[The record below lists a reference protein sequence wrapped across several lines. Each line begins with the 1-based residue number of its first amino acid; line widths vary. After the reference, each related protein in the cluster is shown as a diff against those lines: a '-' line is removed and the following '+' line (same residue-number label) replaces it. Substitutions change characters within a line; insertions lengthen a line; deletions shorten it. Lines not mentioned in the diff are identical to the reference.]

1 MLKLISNVVEYL
13 VTKEE
18 TMAESNS
25 VSLRKLAE
33 QFQLRVVTPERLIE
47 GRLITNAEVNRPALQ
62 LAGFYEYFDPTRVQ
76 VLGKVEY
83 SYLQS
88 LTHEERVEILKRL
101 FETRISCLIVC
112 RGFAGQIDEDFVGIA
127 ESFDTPVLE
136 TQEATSRFLSKLI
149 QYLTDELAP
158 RISIHGVMVD
168 VFGEGVLILGE
179 SGVGKSETAL
189 ELVERGHRLI
199 ADDIVEIHKTS
210 QNELMARGAE
220 VIRNLIELRGVGV
233 LNVKELYGVQ
243 AVRINKTI
251 DMVVKLEPLV
261 PDRIYDRVGLTTE
274 TISILDTDVALYEVP
289 VMVGRN
295 LAMIVEAAALNHR
308 QKKMGYNAAEE
319 LRDRV
324 NENIKRK
331 KQKKDL
337 QN

>member
-1 MLKLISNVVEYL
+1 
-13 VTKEE
+13 
-18 TMAESNS
+18 MAESNS

>member
-1 MLKLISNVVEYL
+1 MAKEITVPLKKV
-13 VTKEE
+13 
-18 TMAESNS
+18 
-25 VSLRKLAE
+25 AE
-33 QFQLRVVTPERLIE
+33 QMQLRVVTSPSLLDDRFISS
-47 GRLITNAEVNRPALQ
+47 AEINRPALQ
-62 LAGFYEYFDPTRVQ
+62 LTGFYEYFDPTRVQ
-76 VLGKVEY
+76 IVGKVEC

-88 LTHEERVEILKRL
+88 LPHEERVRILERL
-101 FETRISCLIVC
+101 FSANISCLIVC
-112 RGFAGQIDEDFVGIA
+112 RGFADQIDEDFVGIA
-127 ESFDTPVLE
+127 ERYKTPVLE
-136 TQEATSRFLSKLI
+136 TEEATSRFSAKLI

-158 RISIHGVMVD
+158 RISMHGVMVD

-210 QNELMARGAE
+210 QNELMARS
-220 VIRNLIELRGVGV
+220 VDLIRNLIELRGVGV

-251 DMVVKLEPLV
+251 DMVVKLEPWV
-261 PDRIYDRVGLTTE
+261 PNKQYDRVGLTTE
-274 TISILDTDVALYEVP
+274 TFEILDIDIALYQVP

-295 LAMIVEAAALNHR
+295 LAMIIEAAALNHR

-324 NENIKRK
+324 KENIKQRK
-331 KQKKDL
+331 MQKNDL

>member
-1 MLKLISNVVEYL
+1 
-13 VTKEE
+13 
-18 TMAESNS
+18 MAEINS

-62 LAGFYEYFDPTRVQ
+62 LTGFYEYFDPTRVQ

-112 RGFAGQIDEDFVGIA
+112 RGFADQIDEDFVGIA

-168 VFGEGVLILGE
+168 VFGEGVLIMGE

-199 ADDIVEIHKTS
+199 ADDIVEVHKTS
-210 QNELMARGAE
+210 LNELMARGAE

-274 TISILDTDVALYEVP
+274 TMSILDTDVALYEVP

-308 QKKMGYNAAEE
+308 QKKMGNNAAEE

>member
-1 MLKLISNVVEYL
+1 
-13 VTKEE
+13 
-18 TMAESNS
+18 MAEINS

-62 LAGFYEYFDPTRVQ
+62 LTGFYEYFDPTRVQ

-112 RGFAGQIDEDFVGIA
+112 RGFADQIDEDFVGIA

-199 ADDIVEIHKTS
+199 ADDIVEVHKTS
-210 QNELMARGAE
+210 LNELMARGAE

-274 TISILDTDVALYEVP
+274 TMSILDTDVALYEVP
-289 VMVGRN
+289 VMLGRN

-324 NENIKRK
+324 NENIRRK

>member
-1 MLKLISNVVEYL
+1 
-13 VTKEE
+13 
-18 TMAESNS
+18 MAEGNS
-25 VSLRKLAE
+25 VSLKKLAE
-33 QFQLRVVTPERLIE
+33 QFQLRVVTSEDLLQ
-47 GRLITNAEVNRPALQ
+47 GREVTNAEINRPALQ
-62 LAGFYEYFDPTRVQ
+62 LTGFYEYFEPSRVQ
-76 VLGKVEY
+76 IVGKVEY

-88 LTHEERVEILKRL
+88 LTHEERVRILERL
-101 FETRISCLIVC
+101 FSTNISCLIVC
-112 RGFAGQIDEDFVGIA
+112 RGVADQIDEDFVRIA
-127 ESFDTPVLE
+127 EKYATPVLE
-136 TQEATSRFLSKLI
+136 TQEATSRFASKLI

-158 RISIHGVMVD
+158 RISMHGVMVD

-199 ADDIVEIHKTS
+199 ADDIVEVHKTS
-210 QNELMARGAE
+210 QNELMARGVD

-251 DMVVKLEPLV
+251 DMVVQLEPWV
-261 PDRIYDRVGLTTE
+261 PDKLYDRVGLTTE
-274 TISILDTDVALYEVP
+274 TMTILETEVALYQVP

-295 LAMIVEAAALNHR
+295 LAMIIEAAALNHR

-324 NENIKRK
+324 NESIKRK

>member
-1 MLKLISNVVEYL
+1 
-13 VTKEE
+13 
-18 TMAESNS
+18 MAEDNS
-25 VSLRKLAE
+25 VSLQKIIE

-47 GRLITNAEVNRPALQ
+47 GRLITNAEINRPALQ
-62 LAGFYEYFDPTRVQ
+62 LTGYYEYFDPSRVQ
-76 VLGKVEY
+76 VLGKVEC
-83 SYLQS
+83 SYLRS
-88 LTHEERVEILKRL
+88 LSHEERVEILKTL

-112 RGFAGQIDEDFVGIA
+112 RGFADQIDEDFVRIA

-136 TQEATSRFLSKLI
+136 TQEATSRFSSKLI
-149 QYLTDELAP
+149 QFLTDELAP

-168 VFGEGVLILGE
+168 VFGEGVLMLGE

-210 QNELMARGAE
+210 QNELIARGAE

-274 TISILDTDVALYEVP
+274 TMSILDTDVALYEVP
-289 VMVGRN
+289 VMLGRN

-324 NENIKRK
+324 NENIRRK